1 MEVMEMIAPLR
12 FSFWTAV
19 FLWYAVTIVAA
30 YLQEFKVGWA
40 RVQRKPRLAVFFVAM
55 FGE

>member
-1 MEVMEMIAPLR
+1 MIAPLQ
-12 FSFWTAV
+12 SALWTAV

-30 YLQEFKVGWA
+30 YMQEFKVGWA

-55 FGE
+55 FGEWS